1 MPPKKSNLTKTQKKA
16 KLKLKKEATAALKLK
31 EQQEL
36 IEDLKKTKLELKAQ
50 TSLNKT
56 LKEQVEDLELDKEET
71 EEDLTKIMGCL
82 DAIMLRGWT
91 LQTPTSGP
99 LEWRESERN
108 KEADLLANICMDT
121 KQDVE
126 EWQEQKWAAL
136 STTSNIHIFIDG
148 V

>member
-71 EEDLTKIMGCL
+71 GEDLL
-82 DAIMLRGWT
+82 DLRQEVRAEKGKAE
-91 LQTPTSGP
+91 
-99 LEWRESERN
+99 LEKVRLELLESAMKTGLLTIE
-108 KEADLLANICMDT
+108 KTILLAKVIKSDQFLLEFNEILC
-121 KQDVE
+121 
-126 EWQEQKWAAL
+126 
-136 STTSNIHIFIDG
+136 
-148 V
+148 